1 MALKA
6 ADVASRLVT
15 DGVGM
20 SIAGASVH
28 SDEVLDIINPST
40 GQWLAAAPDASPAD
54 IDSAVTV
61 ARAAFPKWS
70 ALATAERRAALLR
83 VADTMEA
90 HREELT
96 LINSLECGAPIKIA
110 RSVDVAVHYIRT
122 IAALELPTEV
132 LHSSADQQ
140 VELAR
145 VPLGVVAAITP
156 WNAPLTLA
164 AAKISAALLSGN
176 TIVVKPS
183 PFAPLA
189 TLRLGELIRELL
201 PPGVLNI
208 VSGGAV
214 AGEALASHPEVDK
227 ISFTGSVGVGKHI
240 MATASA
246 SLKRV
251 TLELGGNDAAIIL
264 GDVDPLSIA
273 PDLVRMGFANCG
285 QFCMAIKRIYVMRP
299 IAGQLAEALVAQ
311 LRTKRIGDAMDP
323 RTDIGPVQNLQQYQR
338 LQELIKDTRASGATI
353 HAVDAEHDSPG
364 YFITPAIVTDIA
376 ASAPLVCTEQFG
388 PLLPIVPV
396 DSAEE
401 ALALANA
408 GRLGLGGSVWSA
420 DQAAAI
426 RLAAQLEVGTAWV
439 NQHGSLDARY
449 PISGVKESGIGAE
462 YGLEGLKAYTSPR
475 VMNIAKNIN

>member
-6 ADVASRLVT
+6 TDIASQLAADSAS
-15 DGVGM
+15 M

-28 SDEVLDIINPST
+28 STDVLDVINPST

-54 IDSAVTV
+54 IDAAVSA

-70 ALATAERRAALLR
+70 ALTTAERRAALLR
-83 VADTMEA
+83 LADTMEA

-122 IAALELPTEV
+122 IAALELPVEV
-132 LHSSADQQ
+132 LHSSPSQQ
-140 VELAR
+140 VELTRA
-145 VPLGVVAAITP
+145 PLGVVAAITP

-164 AAKISAALLSGN
+164 GAKIAAALLCGN
-176 TIVVKPS
+176 TIVLKPS

-189 TLRLGELIRELL
+189 TLRLGELARELL

-208 VSGGAV
+208 VSGGAA
-214 AGEALASHPEVDK
+214 AGQALTSHPEVDK

-240 MATASA
+240 MATASDR
-246 SLKRV
+246 LKRV
-251 TLELGGNDAAIIL
+251 TLELGGNDAAIVL
-264 GDVDPLSIA
+264 GDVDPLAIA
-273 PDLVRMGFANCG
+273 PDLARMGFANCG

-299 IAGQLAEALVAQ
+299 IAEQLSQALIAQ
-311 LRTKRIGDAMDP
+311 LRGKRVGDAMDP
-323 RTDIGPVQNLQQYQR
+323 DTDIGPVQNLQQYQR
-338 LQELIKDTRASGATI
+338 LQALTTETRASGATI
-353 HAVDAEHDSPG
+353 HTGNAGPDDRG
-364 YFITPAIVTDIA
+364 YFITPAVVTDIA
-376 ASAPLVCTEQFG
+376 ASAALVCSEQFG
-388 PLLPIVPV
+388 PLLPIIPV

-420 DQAAAI
+420 DLAAAT

-439 NQHGSLDARY
+439 NQHGSLDAHY

-462 YGLEGLKAYTSPR
+462 YGLEGLKAYTSLR
-475 VMNIAKNIN
+475 VINIAKNVN

>member
-6 ADVASRLVT
+6 ADVTSQLAAGSA
-15 DGVGM
+15 GM
-20 SIAGASVH
+20 TIGGESVH
-28 SDEVLDIINPST
+28 SGEVLDIINPST
-40 GQWLAAAPDASPAD
+40 GQWLAAAPDATPAD
-54 IDSAVTV
+54 IDAAVSA

-70 ALATAERRAALLR
+70 ALATDQRREALLR

-96 LINSLECGAPIKIA
+96 LINSLECGGPIKTA
-110 RSVDVAVHYIRT
+110 RSVDVAVHYMRT
-122 IAALELPTEV
+122 IAALELPVEV
-132 LHSSADQQ
+132 LHASPSQQ
-140 VELAR
+140 VDLTR

-164 AAKISAALLSGN
+164 GAKIAAALLSGN

-189 TLRLGELIRELL
+189 TLRLGELTRELL

-208 VSGGAV
+208 VSGGAA
-214 AGEALASHPEVDK
+214 AGQALTSHLQVDK
-227 ISFTGSVGVGKHI
+227 ISFTGSVGVGKQI
-240 MATASA
+240 MATASD

-251 TLELGGNDAAIIL
+251 TLELGGNDAAIVL
-264 GDVDPLSIA
+264 GDVDPLAIA
-273 PDLVRMGFANCG
+273 PDIARMGFANCG

-299 IAGQLAEALVAQ
+299 IAEQLSEALIAQ
-311 LRTKRIGDAMDP
+311 LRSKRVGCAMDP
-323 RTDIGPVQNLQQYQR
+323 ATDIGPVQNLQQYQR
-338 LQELIKDTRASGATI
+338 LQALIKDTRASGATF
-353 HAVDAEHDSPG
+353 HVGNAGPDDGG
-364 YFITPAIVTDIA
+364 YFITPAIVTDIEENA
-376 ASAPLVCTEQFG
+376 ALVCSEQFG
-388 PLLPIVPV
+388 PLLPIIPV

-401 ALALANA
+401 AVALANS

-420 DQAAAI
+420 DVAAAT

-462 YGLEGLKAYTSPR
+462 YGLEGLKAYTSLR
-475 VMNIAKNIN
+475 VINVAKNVN